1 MLVCYYSICYTC
13 YFYWFF
19 LTLIES
25 NNENLYYE
33 AFSTTFGELADALFQ
48 NNMVGLKSSNEF
60 DVFDCKV
67 IPVCAVGAALFK
79 ELEIIFSNL

>member
-1 MLVCYYSICYTC
+1 
-13 YFYWFF
+13 
-19 LTLIES
+19 
-25 NNENLYYE
+25 
-33 AFSTTFGELADALFQ
+33 
-48 NNMVGLKSSNEF
+48 VGLKSSSEF